1 MQLETAIILLLR
13 FLAIIL
19 FSILFGFFLSWV
31 ERKLTAR
38 MQGRIGPPYYQPLA
52 DFLKLILAKEDLT
65 PASSSASLFT
75 IAPIAS
81 LVTVALAMLF
91 IPLNSVAPTLSFTG
105 DVVLVFFLLT
115 ASTFMTMLGGSA
127 SSSPFGAV
135 GASRLMTQTF
145 AFELPLFIS
154 LTSVAIQS
162 GSLSLSGIA
171 SYQLA
176 NGALFWRLLPAA
188 VAAVLCIPGKLSLA
202 PFNIP
207 NAQTEIVEGSL
218 TEYSGAKLGL
228 FYLASAIEWFVVTS
242 LIADLFFIISVG
254 NWLAGILLHLTVC
267 LILAIVV
274 TTIKASTA
282 RLRIDQAL
290 RFYWVGVNILAL
302 LGLALP
308 FIWRGIG

>member
-1 MQLETAIILLLR
+1 
-13 FLAIIL
+13 
-19 FSILFGFFLSWV
+19 
-31 ERKLTAR
+31 
-38 MQGRIGPPYYQPLA
+38 
-52 DFLKLILAKEDLT
+52 
-65 PASSSASLFT
+65 
-75 IAPIAS
+75 
-81 LVTVALAMLF
+81 
-91 IPLNSVAPTLSFTG
+91 
-105 DVVLVFFLLT
+105 
-115 ASTFMTMLGGSA
+115 MTMLGGSA